1 MKGIYLLQGK
11 IMINENLAYLS
22 VLPLEDLKIE
32 RSSFSCSVE
41 PLENYFH
48 RYVSQDVKKGL
59 AKCFVLINEKQS
71 RIVGYYTLS
80 ALSISITNIPQE
92 RISKGIPYPNIPAVL
107 IGRLAIDTNFQNQG
121 YGKFLI
127 ADAIHTSKVCAKR
140 SPWHPSALKCGENV
154 NFLMSA
160 QIQTAFL
167 SLLHLICFLPC
178 YLHLVFFHFY
188 DRKVRCKFPLNLAY

>member
-1 MKGIYLLQGK
+1 MCMKSIYPLQGK
-11 IMINENLAYLS
+11 IMINENLPYLR
-22 VLPLEDLKIE
+22 VFPLEDLKIE

-59 AKCFVLINEKQS
+59 AKCFVLINEQQS
-71 RIVGYYTLS
+71 RIIGYYTLS
-80 ALSISITNIPQE
+80 ALSIPITDIPQE

-127 ADAIHTSKVCAKR
+127 ADAIHKIKNTTVAAAILVVEAKNDNAV
-140 SPWHPSALKCGENV
+140 S
-154 NFLMSA
+154 
-160 QIQTAFL
+160 
-167 SLLHLICFLPC
+167 
-178 YLHLVFFHFY
+178 FY
-188 DRKVRCKFPLNLAY
+188 ERLGFIEFKELEKTHRKLFYPLTKIIK

>member
-1 MKGIYLLQGK
+1 MCMKRIYLLQGK

-80 ALSISITNIPQE
+80 ALSIPITDIPQE
-92 RISKGIPYPNIPAVL
+92 RITKGIPYPHIPAVL

-127 ADAIHTSKVCAKR
+127 ADAIHKIKNTAVAAAILVVEAK
-140 SPWHPSALKCGENV
+140 ND
-154 NFLMSA
+154 N
-160 QIQTAFL
+160 AFSFYERL
-167 SLLHLICFLPC
+167 GFVEFKELEKTRRKLFYPLI
-178 YLHLVFFHFY
+178 
-188 DRKVRCKFPLNLAY
+188 KIIK